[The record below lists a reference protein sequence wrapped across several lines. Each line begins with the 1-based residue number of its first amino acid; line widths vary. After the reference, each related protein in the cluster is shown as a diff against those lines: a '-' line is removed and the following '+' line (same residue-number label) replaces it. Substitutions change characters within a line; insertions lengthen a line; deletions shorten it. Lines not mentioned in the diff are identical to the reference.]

1 MVQIKWTKLAVN
13 DLKGIYSYIS
23 LDSEKYAKIQ
33 VLRIRNRTSILSKHP
48 LAGKPVKEY
57 ESSTYRE
64 INEGRYRIIYK
75 VIDKNRVDILTIHQS
90 ARILTRRQ
98 IE

>member
-13 DLKGIYSYIS
+13 DLKGIYAYIA

-33 VLRIRNRTSILSKHP
+33 VLRIRSRTSILSKHQ

-57 ESSTYRE
+57 ESSTYR
-64 INEGRYRIIYK
+64 
-75 VIDKNRVDILTIHQS
+75 
-90 ARILTRRQ
+90 
-98 IE
+98 

>member
-13 DLKGIYSYIS
+13 DLKGIYAYIA

-33 VLRIRNRTSILSKHP
+33 VLRIRNRPSILSKHP

-57 ESSTYRE
+57 KSSTYRE
-64 INEGRYRIIYK
+64 IIEGRYRIVYK

>member
-13 DLKGIYSYIS
+13 DLKGIYAYIS
-23 LDSEKYAKIQ
+23 RDSEKYAKIQ
-33 VLRIRNRTSILSKHP
+33 VLRIRNRPSILSKHP

-75 VIDKNRVDILTIHQS
+75 VINKTRIDILTIHQS